1 MGILGGVGTAAV
13 VLLVVFVIG
22 VATGSSKRRWGLL
35 LVGVIVIAVV
45 GFAVTATTSGAVGTR
60 AEDIARLYSTALP
73 PLVAFLAGW
82 ICARGSWFTRVVVV
96 AAAALLL
103 AAFPYPAAGRATA
116 ELMSQSPA

>member
-1 MGILGGVGTAAV
+1 VTIPGGVGAAAV

-22 VATGSSKRRWGLL
+22 VAVGSSKRRWGLL
-35 LVGVIVIAVV
+35 LAGVVAIAVI
-45 GFAVTATTSGAVGTR
+45 GFAVTATTTGAVSTR

-96 AAAALLL
+96 AAAALML

-116 ELMSQSPA
+116 ELFSQRV